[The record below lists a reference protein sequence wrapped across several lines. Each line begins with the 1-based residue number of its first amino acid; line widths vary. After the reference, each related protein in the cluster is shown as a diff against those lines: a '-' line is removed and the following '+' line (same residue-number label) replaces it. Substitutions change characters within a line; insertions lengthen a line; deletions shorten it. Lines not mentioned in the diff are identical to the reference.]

1 MKLTTAALAAVLAA
15 LPSHVLAQCAPAAGL
30 NPCEL
35 ALYETATELQKRR
48 KTCGVMLNACREKLE
63 TRTATV
69 VKTLVEPCP
78 PIPAPGNDWSV
89 LVTTGA
95 VSLAIGL
102 LLGLI
107 GS

>member
-15 LPSHVLAQCAPAAGL
+15 LPGHVLAQCAPTAEL

-48 KTCGVMLNACREKLE
+48 KTCAVMLNACQQKLE
-63 TRTATV
+63 TRTTTV
-69 VKTLVEPCP
+69 VKTLVKPWP
-78 PIPAPGNDWSV
+78 PIPAPGNDWNV
-89 LVTTGA
+89 LMTTGA
-95 VSLAIGL
+95 ASLAIGL